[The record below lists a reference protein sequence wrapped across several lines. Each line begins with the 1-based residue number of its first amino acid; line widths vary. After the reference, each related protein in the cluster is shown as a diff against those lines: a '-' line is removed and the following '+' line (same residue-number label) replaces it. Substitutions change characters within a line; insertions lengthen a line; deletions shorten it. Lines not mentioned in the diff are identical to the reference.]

1 MLEFKK
7 DGLKAAL
14 VLAPTFILMLVFTF
28 YPILRTLATAFM
40 EGYMFGGKGGYEW
53 NLWQILQG
61 NPNEFSST
69 ITVWTQYETGE
80 YMKTQQQVFAT
91 TGIGFGVFEAVL
103 TDPLF
108 WRAMKNTV
116 IMVLISVPVTI
127 VISLLISVALNSIK
141 KLQGFFQTIF
151 FLPYVTNTI
160 ALGLV
165 FSFLFS
171 TNYGLVNTIIVALG
185 GEKMAWINAV
195 GDLSP
200 TYGSCLFVLMVY
212 TVWNG
217 LAFKIMVF
225 LSGMQSIDKQ
235 YYQAAQ
241 IDGTSKW
248 RTFTKIT
255 VPLLGPMII
264 YITITSFIGAFKAYT
279 SIISLFNGR
288 FGPLNDDTML
298 ITVVGYV
305 YDSMKS
311 ISALNAISKA
321 SAASLILF
329 AIIMLITLVQ
339 MQVNKRKI
347 HY

>member
-14 VLAPTFILMLVFTF
+14 LLAPVMLLMIVFTF
-28 YPILRTLATAFM
+28 YPIVRTLATAFM
-40 EGYMFGGKGGYEW
+40 EGYMFGGKENNEW
-53 NLWQILQG
+53 NFWQIIAG
-61 NPNEFSST
+61 NPNEFSDT
-69 ITVWTQYETGE
+69 IEVWMDYGDG
-80 YMKTQQQVFAT
+80 YLMKVQQQVYVT
-91 TGIGFGVFEAVL
+91 TGFGFGVFKAVL
-103 TDPLF
+103 SDPLF
-108 WRAMKNTV
+108 WRALKNTV
-116 IMVLISVPVTI
+116 IMVIISVPVTI
-127 VISLLISVALNSIK
+127 IISLLISVALNSIK
-141 KLQGFFQTIF
+141 KLQGFFQTVF

-171 TNYGLVNTIIVALG
+171 TNYGLVNSLLIALG
-185 GEKMAWINAV
+185 GERMAWINAV

-200 TYGSCLFVLMVY
+200 TYGTCLFVLMVY

-279 SIISLFNGR
+279 SIISLFGGR

-305 YDSMKS
+305 YNSMKN
-311 ISALNAISKA
+311 ISALNAVSKA

-339 MQVNKRKI
+339 MQVNKKKI

>member
-14 VLAPTFILMLVFTF
+14 VLAPALILMAVFTF
-28 YPILRTLATAFM
+28 YPIVRTLATAFM
-40 EGYMFGGKGGYEW
+40 EGYMFGGEGGYEW
-53 NLWQILQG
+53 NLWEIIAG
-61 NPNEFSST
+61 NPNEFSAT
-69 ITVWTQYETGE
+69 RE
-80 YMKTQQQVFAT
+80 YYIDLGDGSLRKFQEQIYAT
-91 TGIGFGVFEAVL
+91 TGFGFGVFGEVL
-103 TDPLF
+103 SDPLF

-127 VISLLISVALNSIK
+127 IISLLISVALNSIK
-141 KLQGFFQTIF
+141 KLQGFFQTVF

-171 TNYGLVNTIIVALG
+171 TNYGLVNALLVALG

-195 GDLSP
+195 GDLAP
-200 TYGSCLFVLMVY
+200 TYGTCLFVLMVY

-279 SIISLFNGR
+279 SVISLFGGR

-305 YDSMKS
+305 YKSMSS
-311 ISALNAISKA
+311 ISALNAVSKA

-339 MQVNKRKI
+339 MQVNKKRV

>member
-1 MLEFKK
+1 MLEYKK
-7 DGLKAAL
+7 DTWKA
-14 VLAPTFILMLVFTF
+14 VVSLAPTLLLMAVFTF
-28 YPILRTLATAFM
+28 WPIINAVRMSFM
-40 EGYMFGGKGGYEW
+40 QNYKMANGKF
-53 NLWQILQG
+53 N
-61 NPNEFSST
+61 
-69 ITVWTQYETGE
+69 
-80 YMKTQQQVFAT
+80 
-91 TGIGFGVFEAVL
+91 GIGFGNYVKVL
-103 TDPLF
+103 TDPTFLLGL
-108 WRAMKNTV
+108 KNT
-116 IMVLISVPVTI
+116 IWMVLISVPLTI
-127 VISLLISVALNSIK
+127 IIGLLIAVALNSIK
-141 KLQGFFQTIF
+141 KLQGVFQTIF

-165 FSFLFS
+165 FSTLFHQHS
-171 TNYGLVNTIIVALG
+171 GLINKLLGDNISWVGAGATWGRAMIVLT
-185 GEKMAWINAV
+185 
-195 GDLSP
+195 L
-200 TYGSCLFVLMVY
+200 Y

-279 SIISLFNGR
+279 SIISLFGGN
-288 FGPLNDDTML
+288 FGPHNDKTML

-305 YDSMKS
+305 YNSLTVNTS
-311 ISALNAISKA
+311 LNAISKA
-321 SAASLILF
+321 SAGSLILF

-339 MQVNKRKI
+339 MQVNKKKV